1 MKSSPKSTPTAS
13 GPPPRASVI
22 TRIATPNPMIVAE
35 KMRTAS

>member
-13 GPPPRASVI
+13 GPPPRTSVTI
-22 TRIATPNPMIVAE
+22 KIAAPNPMIVTE